1 MKKKKGKKRK
11 RGEKDAERRREGGR
25 DRRREGGE
33 AKETKILAGS
43 VKDGGIQL
51 TFLSDKY
58 MKMFDAAALSAFT
71 VYVIRSASVHR

>member
-1 MKKKKGKKRK
+1 MKKKREKKKKRGK
-11 RGEKDAERRREGGR
+11 GCRETEGGR

-58 MKMFDAAALSAFT
+58 MKMFDAAALSVFT

>member
-11 RGEKDAERRREGGR
+11 RGEKDAERRREGGTEGG
-25 DRRREGGE
+25 REGE

-58 MKMFDAAALSAFT
+58 MKMFDAAALSVFT